1 MLHPTEGALDR
12 LRTIEVTKARL
23 RSALTVWAEDGLLVA
38 RLDELEREEEQL
50 RDEVGLASETAGSY
64 A

>member
-1 MLHPTEGALDR
+1 
-12 LRTIEVTKARL
+12 
-23 RSALTVWAEDGLLVA
+23 LLVA